1 MQELTG
7 RNQRRPRAVLTRA
20 LSWLVAGI
28 GVLVPMASVGA
39 EVPVHR
45 WGLGL
50 ESGVLKLQDGAWDY
64 SAADQF
70 GRLRLGRGLS
80 RHWSLHLAWTQG
92 HVRTASTRAANR
104 RAGRSTRNRRTAR
117 CSASRCWS
125 SSTGCRRARSSARC

>member
-50 ESGVLKLQDGAWDY
+50 ESGVMKLQDGAWDY

-70 GRLRLGRGLS
+70 GRLPTN
-80 RHWSLHLAWTQG
+80 WNNA
-92 HVRTASTRAANR
+92 VRALTVTGGTTKISGVTE
-104 RAGRSTRNRRTAR
+104 AGRAPI
-117 CSASRCWS
+117 C
-125 SSTGCRRARSSARC
+125 TGKVGS